1 VISKTFNESEN
12 HLKAVEHR
20 FWALCSPGA
29 APAGAA
35 NPPSASGLGGFLLF
49 ARNTWT
55 PRLVHGTH
63 QRAPVGRSGGR
74 GGCMQQPEV
83 GGGHCGAQRHAFL
96 HRSGVH
102 PPGAMQPYARLAA
115 SRSELSASP
124 SELLPSPSEL
134 FASPSE
140 LLASPSELSASPG
153 ELLASPG
160 ELFASANK
168 LLTSTNNRP
177 WVLHPPRTPIPR
189 QEGAHLAQNPKQG
202 DGVGQTPVGGVWRQA
217 QHPLLQLCAPRRRG
231 GQERCGGRS
240 GVFDRCAVSRTSQT
254 SS

>member
-102 PPGAMQPYARLAA
+102 PPGAMQPHARLAA

-134 FASPSE
+134 SASPSE
-140 LLASPSELSASPG
+140 LPASPSELFASPSELSASPS
-153 ELLASPG
+153 ELSASPS
-160 ELFASANK
+160 ELSASPSE
-168 LLTSTNNRP
+168 L
-177 WVLHPPRTPIPR
+177 
-189 QEGAHLAQNPKQG
+189 
-202 DGVGQTPVGGVWRQA
+202 
-217 QHPLLQLCAPRRRG
+217 
-231 GQERCGGRS
+231 
-240 GVFDRCAVSRTSQT
+240 
-254 SS
+254 